1 MRQARESAGC
11 GLLGRRANLREIA
24 AAAIAA
30 AEPAAAVRRHLRVV
44 SGDSPPSP
52 EVGTDGAPSDGQPTL
67 TLMIGDRLVD
77 LSPQGRIW
85 VVGAGK
91 AGAPMSAAVESIDA
105 IDRRI
110 TAGEVIVKR
119 GYLAPTRKVRLHEAG
134 HPVPDAAG
142 VTGAEAVLALLRRVA
157 ADDTTYADCASIVRR
172 YHLAGR
178 LPPAVKERLDRGV
191 AGEIAET
198 PKSTD
203 GLFARVH
210 NVIVGNNKAAVDA
223 AAAAANR
230 LGYSATVLT
239 MSLAAEAREAGG
251 ELARQALEV
260 QRQHGSAGGRVCL
273 IAGGE
278 PTVTCTGSG
287 KGGRAQ
293 ELALAAA
300 IELQGSAGI
309 VCCAFGTDGTDGPTD
324 AAGAIADGASV
335 ARAAAMGLVAE
346 RFLAN
351 NDSYTFF
358 ASIDDLFITG
368 PTRTNVMDVVLFL
381 IDPAGSRPVA
391 RGSRR
396 STSSAL

>member
-1 MRQARESAGC
+1 M
-11 GLLGRRANLREIA
+11 
-24 AAAIAA
+24 
-30 AEPAAAVRRHLRVV
+30 
-44 SGDSPPSP
+44 
-52 EVGTDGAPSDGQPTL
+52 
-67 TLMIGDRLVD
+67 
-77 LSPQGRIW
+77 
-85 VVGAGK
+85 
-91 AGAPMSAAVESIDA
+91 
-105 IDRRI
+105 
-110 TAGEVIVKR
+110 
-119 GYLAPTRKVRLHEAG
+119 
-134 HPVPDAAG
+134 
-142 VTGAEAVLALLRRVA
+142 
-157 ADDTTYADCASIVRR
+157 
-172 YHLAGR
+172 
-178 LPPAVKERLDRGV
+178 
-191 AGEIAET
+191 
-198 PKSTD
+198 
-203 GLFARVH
+203 
-210 NVIVGNNKAAVDA
+210 
-223 AAAAANR
+223 
-230 LGYSATVLT
+230 
-239 MSLAAEAREAGG
+239 
-251 ELARQALEV
+251 
-260 QRQHGSAGGRVCL
+260 

-391 RGSRR
+391 RDSRR